1 MDKSPKHRPGR
12 FQRKVVMVL
21 CVVPNSPTHRR
32 DTIECKLDCGHT
44 RSILRLSG
52 DHALTAEQCRGLV
65 GTELDC
71 AKCVVLERIRRR
83 AVSQRGRRELESECK
98 VLHLRTPRNAGPR
111 VSDNVNCSE

>member
-1 MDKSPKHRPGR
+1 MDKSPQHRPGR

-44 RSILRLSG
+44 RSILRLSQ
-52 DHALTAEQCRGLV
+52 DHAPTAEQCTKVV

-71 AKCVVLERIRRR
+71 AKCVVLERIRGK
-83 AVSQRGRRELESECK
+83 AVSQRRGRRELESACK
-98 VLHLRTPRNAGPR
+98 VLHLRAPRSR
-111 VSDNVNCSE
+111 